1 MKNQSHN
8 LCALDADGFFIGVIS
23 CEDNLIPAGC
33 VKAEEP
39 ESRYG
44 KVAKW
49 QDGEWVYQTD
59 ARILDEAK
67 SKKLAEINHA
77 AQTYINSSA
86 KLGSVPDYEIHT
98 WTIQA
103 LEAKAWQANKS
114 APTPTLDAIASARGV
129 NADELKRKA
138 LDKALK
144 FELLTAHVAGL
155 RQAAE
160 DKIRLAQ
167 TLEDIAAIQ
176 CDFCGPSD
184 TIGIS

>member
-1 MKNQSHN
+1 MKLNPKSSQKSTMPHKPI
-8 LCALDADGFFIGVIS
+8 LILPLSLEVFLIMKFIHG
-23 CEDNLIPAGC
+23 LY
-33 VKAEEP
+33 
-39 ESRYG
+39 RH
-44 KVAKW
+44 W
-49 QDGEWVYQTD
+49 
-59 ARILDEAK
+59 
-67 SKKLAEINHA
+67 KLR
-77 AQTYINSSA
+77 
-86 KLGSVPDYEIHT
+86 
-98 WTIQA
+98 
-103 LEAKAWQANKS
+103 WQANKS